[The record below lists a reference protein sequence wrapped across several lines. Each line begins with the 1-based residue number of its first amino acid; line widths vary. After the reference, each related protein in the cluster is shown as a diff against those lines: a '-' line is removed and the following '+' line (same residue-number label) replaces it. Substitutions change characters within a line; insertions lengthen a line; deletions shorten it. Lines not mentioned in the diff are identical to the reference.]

1 MSTSLVPS
9 TGTVIEAV
17 VSLEG
22 PLAQAILLCDE
33 LVVSGVLATVLS
45 AATNVTNATGGGT
58 SCSGVALTT
67 EDPSGRVLQSISSAE
82 LAATAASSP
91 NCSLGIVGNR
101 SSSSNGSGVSVYG
114 VSGAASAVVNITIF
128 VVVPYGGLVDAA
140 VAAITSLSGA
150 SVFSSHSFEAVV
162 AALANVTGCAATSF
176 TFGYVR
182 VASMV
187 CGGGARAESCRTAAA
202 AAAALPALEVAPF
215 AGTPAGITI
224 IALSASAV
232 LALAATGVVIALV
245 RHCRNTA
252 ERASLL
258 YFFPVPAP
266 GPQDEG
272 AQAAS
277 LAQDPEQK
285 KISETAQ
292 LAAITAV
299 SRRGVLAAAEA
310 SAVAAADASPLT
322 SARTLR
328 VLAAALPSPLLGSA
342 RRLGSRSARSRSEDV
357 VVTAR
362 LFASRV
368 SLEAGAV
375 GGGGAGGGAGSAGEF
390 DTARSRA
397 TIDIAAQRAD
407 ADEYAKGIADDADD
421 DASNDADTGI
431 EGDAV
436 AGAGLGTRFAC
447 HEAGVARSSSGVSD
461 EPAART
467 AARLLLRQLAKR
479 SVTALAASS
488 SPGLSKSD
496 DARHQPR
503 SELTLSLESSA
514 ASAALKAATTTVALQ
529 DGGEHSLLVS
539 PQPQPPQTP
548 VESVG
553 AANAATAES
562 SVS

>member
-67 EDPSGRVLQSISSAE
+67 EDPGGRVLQSIPSAE
-82 LAATAASSP
+82 LAAAAASSP

-114 VSGAASAVVNITIF
+114 ASGAAIAVVNITIF

-140 VAAITSLSGA
+140 VAAITSLSGV

-202 AAAALPALEVAPF
+202 AALPALEAAPF
-215 AGTPAGITI
+215 AGSPAGITV

-232 LALAATGVVIALV
+232 LALAATAIVIALV

-272 AQAAS
+272 TQAAS

-328 VLAAALPSPLLGSA
+328 VLAAALPSPPLGSA

-357 VVTAR
+357 AVTAR
-362 LFASRV
+362 LFASRA

-375 GGGGAGGGAGSAGEF
+375 AGGGAGGGAGSAGEF

-397 TIDIAAQRAD
+397 TINIAAQRAD
-407 ADEYAKGIADDADD
+407 ADENAKGVADDANDD
-421 DASNDADTGI
+421 GNDADTSI

-436 AGAGLGTRFAC
+436 AGAGLGMRFAC

-488 SPGLSKSD
+488 SPSLSKSD
-496 DARHQPR
+496 DASHQPR
-503 SELTLSLESSA
+503 SELTLSLELSA
-514 ASAALKAATTTVALQ
+514 ASAALKAATTTAALQ
-529 DGGEHSLLVS
+529 DGGEHSLLMS